1 MRLKVCC
8 GAVVVVLL
16 AACTPTP
23 GPSSVVPSPS
33 TSPSVVSSTPTQSP
47 SPSPSLR
54 VVEELAPIRA
64 AVQKCWDLQDRILKD
79 PVIQDPNL
87 IPSVAIEEAATALA
101 LDAESYRDRKLRIEG
116 SPTRRN
122 LQISAPETKDGKTS
136 STATYCD
143 DMSAVKAFDASGKEL
158 DRPNRTFP
166 TTFTLTLMP
175 SGNWLVSHYTNFAGP
190 C

>member
-8 GAVVVVLL
+8 GAVVMVLV

-33 TSPSVVSSTPTQSP
+33 PSPSVVSP
-47 SPSPSLR
+47 SPSPSPS
-54 VVEELAPIRA
+54 VVDELAPIRA
-64 AVQKCWDLQDRILKD
+64 AVQKYWDLQDRILKD
-79 PVIQDPNL
+79 PVIDDPNL
-87 IPSVAIEEAATALA
+87 IASVAIDQAATALA

-122 LQISAPETKDGKTS
+122 LQISAPETRDGKTT

-143 DMSAVKAFDASGKEL
+143 DMSGVKVFDDSGKEL
-158 DRPNRTFP
+158 ERPSRTFP

-175 SGNWLVSHYTNFAGP
+175 GQAWLVSYYTNTAAS